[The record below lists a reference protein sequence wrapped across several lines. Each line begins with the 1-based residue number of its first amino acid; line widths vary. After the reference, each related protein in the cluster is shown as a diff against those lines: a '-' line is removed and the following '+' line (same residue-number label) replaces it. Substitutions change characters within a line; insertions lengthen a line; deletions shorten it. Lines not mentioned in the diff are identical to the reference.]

1 MISYLEMPTLVCPS
15 TMPNLLEDAKPTVHP
30 DFPTGRGPGSIGGA
44 QPKLLLSR
52 RDDGTY
58 GTPQR
63 SPEELLHRYKIADDI
78 VDQLV
83 TYFQKKT
90 REYPEW
96 GDEKN
101 LERIRLALIKKAAD
115 GKWKFTVEE
124 QGWIMD
130 RLRER
135 RHTA

>member
-1 MISYLEMPTLVCPS
+1 
-15 TMPNLLEDAKPTVHP
+15 MPNLLEDEKPRIHP
-30 DFPTGRGPGSIGGA
+30 DFPTGLGPGSIGGA

-52 RDDGTY
+52 RANGMY
-58 GTPQR
+58 GSPQR
-63 SPEELLHRYKIADDI
+63 SPEELLHRYTIADDL

-83 TYFQKKT
+83 SYFQRKK
-90 REYPEW
+90 RENPEW

-101 LERIRLALIKKAAD
+101 LERIRLALIKKAVE

-135 RHTA
+135 RHNAPAGDAQ